1 MRTKRPFPYAEFPR
15 SVEMILCMISRPY
28 NWLLLGYN
36 GCSDALPCGSDHDAN
51 GGLTR
56 TMHNVGRAWLQP
68 AGDRHPWSPFA
79 LLKAF
84 GIRNRTVPHLMLPRQ
99 ALCCLGNGTGDVKII
114 SDVLQVHPIP
124 APRQYEIRQFG
135 LYEEHLRL
143 LSQRSHSEIEC
154 DVANGPLTVNLGYRS
169 LASCIERQCT
179 YDRSN
184 DAHRNSIRG
193 VCRKFSFEGQD
204 QAESDLIALLRPNYK
219 RRSRGAHPAP

>member
-1 MRTKRPFPYAEFPR
+1 
-15 SVEMILCMISRPY
+15 
-28 NWLLLGYN
+28 
-36 GCSDALPCGSDHDAN
+36 
-51 GGLTR
+51 
-56 TMHNVGRAWLQP
+56 
-68 AGDRHPWSPFA
+68 
-79 LLKAF
+79 
-84 GIRNRTVPHLMLPRQ
+84 MLPRQ
-99 ALCCLGNGTGDVKII
+99 ALCGLGNGTGDVKII
-114 SDVLQVHPIP
+114 SDVLQDHPIP

-193 VCRKFSFEGQD
+193 VCRKFSFESQD

-219 RRSRGAHPAP
+219 RTDQEGQTLLHELFAAEGDIRVSDAELNITLAPLSSPHRTQAAQALCEALDKTATIFPGSRLRMRVSVRPPPRIGMAFPGSPPDRNQVTPTDRP